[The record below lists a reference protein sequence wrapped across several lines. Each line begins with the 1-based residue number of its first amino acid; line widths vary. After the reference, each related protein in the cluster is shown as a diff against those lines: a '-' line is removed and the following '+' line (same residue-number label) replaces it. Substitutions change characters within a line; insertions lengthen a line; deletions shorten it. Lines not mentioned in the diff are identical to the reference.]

1 MKFKKLLSILTFAGV
16 ALGATAKAEESP
28 TIQEIKDRVDGIDEN
43 VSTLLTD
50 VAGLKKLKISGYVQV
65 QFEKTENMKGF
76 SKQPITGSDSTD
88 VSLSRFNLRRSRM
101 KFNYDAGL
109 TQVVVQGDFSNTG
122 FALKDAYL
130 QITDPWTKFFT
141 LTAGIFNR
149 PNFEVEYSSSQRE
162 SMERSQMIQKLYPGE
177 RDFGAMITFEKEEIG
192 KLQLAAFNNTIGGT
206 FTAGQNLNNYRD
218 FPLYY
223 MARFTRGFELTDD
236 LVIDLG
242 AHARFGSIPANSLKV
257 VEGAT
262 SRYDTTSASLGDAI
276 SRTWFGGE
284 MQLYWDFLG
293 GTKLMGEIIA
303 GNDADYLG
311 VAGKSAP
318 SSKPVYKRSFL
329 GYYAMLVKNLGFIP
343 ELEDFQLAFKYDF
356 YNPNTKIDHEMKTS
370 TSELES
376 TWIGF
381 GLHNYSFQNI
391 RLSLW
396 YDMKKVK
403 EQDKILK
410 TAPID
415 NQLTLRLQYKF

>member
-65 QFEKTENMKGF
+65 QYEKTEAQNGF
-76 SKQPITGSDSTD
+76 FKNPYDSSEA
-88 VSLSRFNLRRSRM
+88 VMSRFNLRRSRL

-122 FALKDAYL
+122 FSLKDAYL
-130 QITDPWTKFFT
+130 QITDPWTKYFT

-177 RDFGAMITFEKEEIG
+177 RDFGAMITFNDDDLF
-192 KLQLAAFNNTIGGT
+192 KLQFAAFNNTIDGT
-206 FTAGQNLNNYRD
+206 FKSSATPNNFRD

-223 MARFTRGFELTDD
+223 MARITRGFELTDD

-262 SRYDTTSASLGDAI
+262 DHFDTTSASVGDAI

-303 GNDADYLG
+303 GNDAKYG
-311 VAGKSAP
+311 GNAGTSAP
-318 SSKPVYKRSFL
+318 ASKPVYKRSFL

-356 YNPNTKIDHEMKTS
+356 YNPNTKMDHEKKTDK
-370 TSELES
+370 TELES
-376 TWIGF
+376 TWIGL
-381 GLHNYSFQNI
+381 GLHNYTFQNI

-403 EQDKILK
+403 EQDKLLK